1 MADNVL
7 LRVEEMYRADAAVVA
22 GGVASLDLMEAAPIH
37 GFDTVIEGGA
47 DYGITAGSDV
57 TALYIHPS
65 WQEKVEAINQLPDLL
80 GAEPG
85 SVAV

>member
-1 MADNVL
+1 MGKSHL
-7 LRVEEMYRADAAVVA
+7 SRKTL
-22 GGVASLDLMEAAPIH
+22 G
-37 GFDTVIEGGA
+37 
-47 DYGITAGSDV
+47 

-65 WQEKVEAINQLPDLL
+65 WQEKVDAINQLPDLL

>member
-1 MADNVL
+1 MGKTHL
-7 LRVEEMYRADAAVVA
+7 SR
-22 GGVASLDLMEAAPIH
+22 
-37 GFDTVIEGGA
+37 
-47 DYGITAGSDV
+47 GSDV

-65 WQEKVEAINQLPDLL
+65 WQEKAGASLRVADLL